1 MQEERR
7 LVQQP
12 LRRLDAL
19 DDDAARHR
27 VQLRVLLGR
36 QLATGKDNHRDVGER
51 CVVADR
57 FEQVETRHVGQPEI
71 EHDAIRRLLAD
82 RGERFLAGTDGHQ
95 VDVVMPQKLGDAA
108 RLGGVVFDNQE
119 ALAAWLYVVLD
130 PRQRGL
136 EVLRRAWLVDKG
148 EGAAGEPVLAVL
160 VERDDL
166 HRDVSRC
173 RVLLQLAQHG
183 PAQHVGQ
190 EDVERDRCRLIF
202 AGEGEGLRAAHRDQD
217 LQALVMRQIG
227 DNPRVVGIVLDDQQ
241 DRLTRLDAL
250 AVVRHRLDRLGEPA
264 RHQDHW
270 VHQRLAGWQ
279 RRAVPRADAGIAKWQ
294 IERKGAADIGR
305 AAQLDLAAEQIGEFS
320 ADREAEARAAVFAVR
335 AGISL
340 LERFEDDALFL
351 RRNADTGIGHLEHD
365 DAGGAVQ
372 HRVVRAPA
380 ARSLINAELDPA
392 MLGELEGVRQQVLE
406 HLLQPLRVS
415 VDAAVELGIELHVEG
430 QLAAIRLMPERP
442 RHHIDQ
448 VIEEDVLDIHR
459 HRAGL
464 DLRQV
469 ENVADQVEKV
479 GAGAVDRAGELDLF
493 RRQIAVRVVTELL
506 TQDQDAVQG
515 RAQLMRHIGEELGF
529 ILRGQRQLSGLL
541 FERAA
546 GLLDFLVLR
555 LDFDVALGELLRLLL
570 ELFVG
575 LLQFALLALQF
586 GGELLRLL
594 QQALGLHRRFDTVQH
609 DTDAGG
615 QLFEKRDLQT
625 GEVTDRRQFDDRL
638 DLTFE
643 QHRQHD
649 QIVWQDLEKTGN

>member
-1 MQEERR
+1 
-7 LVQQP
+7 
-12 LRRLDAL
+12 
-19 DDDAARHR
+19 
-27 VQLRVLLGR
+27 
-36 QLATGKDNHRDVGER
+36 
-51 CVVADR
+51 
-57 FEQVETRHVGQPEI
+57 
-71 EHDAIRRLLAD
+71 
-82 RGERFLAGTDGHQ
+82 
-95 VDVVMPQKLGDAA
+95 MPQKLGDAA
-108 RLGGVVFDNQE
+108 LLGGVVFDNQE

-217 LQALVMRQIG
+217 LQTLVMRQIG

-241 DRLTRLDAL
+241 DRLARLDAL
-250 AVVRHRLDRLGEPA
+250 AVVRHRLDRFGEPA
-264 RHQDHW
+264 RHQDRW
-270 VHQRLAGWQ
+270 VHQRLAGRQ

-365 DAGGAVQ
+365 HAGGAVQ

-380 ARSLINAELDPA
+380 ARRLIDAELDPA

-442 RHHIDQ
+442 RHHVDQ

-506 TQDQDAVQG
+506 TQDQDAVQR
-515 RAQLMRHIGEELGF
+515 RAQFMRHIGEELGF

-570 ELFVG
+570 ELLVG

-625 GEVTDRRQFDDRL
+625 GEVADRRQFDDRL
-638 DLTFE
+638 DLAFE

-649 QIVWQDLEKTGN
+649 QIVWQDLEKTGNDRHDIVGHLAEQHAARIGRALPDQSLAGQQAFRGAGDIGVGIGGQPPQIAFRLDQIDDAILGIDQRGQFREQHLSDRRQIALALQHVRKAGEVGF